1 MDRMAYFTPALFT
14 FLGELRLHN
23 EREWFERNRERY
35 LRDVRDPMLRFI
47 SDFAPVLRKIAPCL
61 VADPRPVGGSLFRL
75 HRDTRFSSDK
85 TPYKTN
91 VAAHFRHEAGRDVHG
106 PAYYVSLDPD
116 EVAVG
121 GGVWHPEAD
130 ALRMIRR
137 SISEQ
142 PGAWKRAA
150 ATPAMRRLDWWG
162 DSLTRSPRGFPDDHP
177 LVDMLRRKDFAA
189 GVELGRRDA
198 LSPGFLERCADV
210 YRALA
215 PTMKL
220 LAHAQRLSW

>member
-1 MDRMAYFTPALFT
+1 MTHFRPALFT
-14 FLGELRLHN
+14 FLEELRLHN
-23 EREWFERNRERY
+23 DRDWFERNRERY

-91 VAAHFRHEAGRDVHG
+91 VAAQFRHEAGRDVHG

-116 EVAVG
+116 EVDVG

-130 ALRMIRR
+130 GLRMIRR
-137 SISEQ
+137 SIVER
-142 PGAWKRAA
+142 PGAWRRAA
-150 ATPAMRRLDWWG
+150 ATPAMRRLVWWG

-198 LSPGFLERCADV
+198 LSPGFLDWCADV

-220 LAHAQRLSW
+220 LAQAQRLPW